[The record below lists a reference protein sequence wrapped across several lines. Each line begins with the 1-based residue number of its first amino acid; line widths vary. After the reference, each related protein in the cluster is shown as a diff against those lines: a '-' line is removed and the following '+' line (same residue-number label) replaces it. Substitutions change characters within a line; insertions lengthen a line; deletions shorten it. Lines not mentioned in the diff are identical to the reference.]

1 MLLRLLLLWTL
12 LVLPWMG
19 SRESVY
25 EDAPGRSP
33 TAEAFR
39 LEGGPSALRA
49 PGDEATSDVTA
60 DESPGAALTH
70 GPDLALVVTGI
81 SWRPSALGEA
91 IVFRPAAL
99 PPRSIGRAW
108 CERARGPPDVERG

>member
-19 SRESVY
+19 CRESVY

-60 DESPGAALTH
+60 DESPGAALTD
-70 GPDLALVVTGI
+70 GPDRAVVLVGA
-81 SWRPSALGEA
+81 SWRLSAPGEA
-91 IVFRPAAL
+91 IVFRPASL
-99 PPRSIGRAW
+99 PPRS
-108 CERARGPPDVERG
+108 